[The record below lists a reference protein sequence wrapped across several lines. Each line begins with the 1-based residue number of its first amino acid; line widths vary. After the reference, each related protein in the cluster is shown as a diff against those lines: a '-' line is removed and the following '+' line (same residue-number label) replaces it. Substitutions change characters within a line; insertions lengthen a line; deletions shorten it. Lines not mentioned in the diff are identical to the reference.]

1 VSIFEHIKAR
11 VSIQDVIG
19 EYTALKPA
27 GTYLKGRCPFH
38 HERTA
43 SFTVSPHR
51 DIFYCFGC
59 HAGGDVIA
67 FMAKA
72 ENCSQLEAAHLLAE
86 RYSIAL
92 PEESALQGK
101 EAVGNKRQ
109 HRTACSAVAAW
120 CHEKLHN
127 SAVAKNYLGKRGFN
141 EVAIK
146 DYCLGYFPGG
156 PKSLG
161 ELRRAISASSLLQS
175 DLVDAGILVEGHSG
189 FYSPFE
195 ERIIFP
201 IRDQL
206 GQCCGFGGRI
216 FKPDDIRS
224 KYYNSRESDHFAKG
238 SLLFGMDR
246 AKQVIQQEG
255 TAFLVEGYTD
265 CIAMAQ
271 HGFGNCVATLG
282 TACTV
287 KHLGVLARYAREVYT
302 LYDGDAAGE
311 QAILRLATL
320 CWQSDLELRV
330 IEMSAGQDP
339 ASFLQAGGDLC
350 ARVAQAKE
358 ISVFFIDTMG
368 NDFGAQVLGEK
379 VVRTRRLLEVI
390 AAVGDP
396 LKQDILLQRAAGSM
410 GVSTE
415 VLRREL
421 RRVRPPA
428 GAKDALFCADVGRVA
443 SVVSREEDQLKKRLF
458 CGILDNVGLLEEGR
472 IHYMLQTLPEPMREI
487 LARFWRFRQENKDAA
502 FRPFLDS
509 MGSDER
515 AYVSRLLAECG
526 DVSRDECE
534 RLMAQLCRK
543 QWKSAVGSMKAELA
557 AAGTD
562 QGRVQEILKKYLTLR
577 QDVAARCAMPVAE
590 DDHGRGEKK
599 EHG

>member
-1 VSIFEHIKAR
+1 MSIFEHIKAR
-11 VSIQDVIG
+11 VSIQEVVG

-27 GTYLKGRCPFH
+27 GTYLKARCPFH

-51 DIFYCFGC
+51 EIFYCFGC

-92 PEESALQGK
+92 PEESAAQHQ

-120 CHEKLHN
+120 CHEKLQS
-127 SAVAKNYLGKRGFN
+127 SAAAKKYLKARGFD
-141 EVAIK
+141 EAVIK
-146 DYCLGYFPGG
+146 DYSLGYFPGG
-156 PKSLG
+156 PRSLG
-161 ELRRAISASSLLQS
+161 DLRRVIRDSNLLSS
-175 DLVDAGILVEGHSG
+175 DLVDAGILAEGHSG
-189 FYSPFE
+189 IYSPFE

-216 FKPDDIRS
+216 FKPDDTRS

-246 AKQVIQQEG
+246 AKQAIQQEG

-271 HGFGNCVATLG
+271 HGFANCVATLG

-287 KHLGVLARYAREVYT
+287 KHLSVLARYAREVYT

-330 IEMSAGQDP
+330 IEMAAGQDP
-339 ASFLQAGGDLC
+339 ASFLQDDGDLC
-350 ARVAQAKE
+350 ARVAKAKE
-358 ISVFFIDTMG
+358 ISVFFIDAMG
-368 NDFGAQVLGEK
+368 SDFGSQALGEK
-379 VVRTRRLLEVI
+379 VARTRRLLEVI

-421 RRVRPPA
+421 RRARPPS
-428 GAKDALFCADVGRVA
+428 GGQDPFLNADEGKIA
-443 SVVSREEDQLKKRLF
+443 PEPPREEDQLKKRLF
-458 CGILDNVGLLEEGR
+458 CGILDNVGFLEEGR
-472 IHYMLQTLPEPMREI
+472 IHYVVQVLPEPMSGV
-487 LARFWRFRQENKDAA
+487 LSRFW
-502 FRPFLDS
+502 
-509 MGSDER
+509 
-515 AYVSRLLAECG
+515 
-526 DVSRDECE
+526 
-534 RLMAQLCRK
+534 
-543 QWKSAVGSMKAELA
+543 
-557 AAGTD
+557 
-562 QGRVQEILKKYLTLR
+562 
-577 QDVAARCAMPVAE
+577 
-590 DDHGRGEKK
+590 
-599 EHG
+599 